1 MGLFFFFFNNTSIIS
16 VKKTIQISNS
26 GIYLF
31 IKKDLHFCC
40 CNQGIIIYIL
50 YTTLF
55 LLLLLVGPKSKD
67 PIQCLLEERK
77 KDKKEK
83 IHKEFSFFVSL
94 LCLVHFFFA
103 LYLIVLFSGL
113 EIEGK
118 SHKFA
123 KRCFNQPQQN
133 WMRTVNPS
141 NPPVIKRKSMDNRNS
156 NLFQSLFFALHLSN
170 LTLSIYLI
178 PPIHQGFIIK
188 FKIYFIYCKPRIHEG
203 YIITFNNLF
212 YIL

>member
-1 MGLFFFFFNNTSIIS
+1 M
-16 VKKTIQISNS
+16 
-26 GIYLF
+26 
-31 IKKDLHFCC
+31 
-40 CNQGIIIYIL
+40 
-50 YTTLF
+50 
-55 LLLLLVGPKSKD
+55 GPKSKD

-123 KRCFNQPQQN
+123 KRCFN
-133 WMRTVNPS
+133 
-141 NPPVIKRKSMDNRNS
+141 
-156 NLFQSLFFALHLSN
+156 
-170 LTLSIYLI
+170 
-178 PPIHQGFIIK
+178 
-188 FKIYFIYCKPRIHEG
+188 
-203 YIITFNNLF
+203 
-212 YIL
+212 